1 MELAL
6 KSKVEEDIRLE
17 KTTTALRR
25 LSHEMQS
32 PRLAV
37 ECSLLSLNHTLLII
51 RESLAK

>member
-17 KTTTALRR
+17 KTTNALRR

-32 PRLAV
+32 PRLAL
-37 ECSLLSLNHTLLII
+37 ECSLLSLNLLNI